1 MNANSS
7 GFTLIELMIVVAVLA
22 IIVVIAYPSYDAFV
36 TRTRRAE
43 AKRELLALA
52 TAQERYF
59 TNCNAYAAALDGSQA
74 NCTGLGGGAATRTT
88 ENGYYLMSLAG
99 GGGSYTLTAT
109 AQGPQARDTVCG
121 NFTLTDTGAKTV
133 SGTGTVEACWPR

>member
-1 MNANSS
+1 MKRNPR
-7 GFTLIELMIVVAVLA
+7 GFTMIELMIVVAVMAL
-22 IIVVIAYPSYDAFV
+22 IVMIGYPSYEAFV

-43 AKRELLALA
+43 GKRELLALA

-74 NCTGLGGGAATRTT
+74 NCTGLGGGAATRRS
-88 ENGYYLMSLAG
+88 ENGYYVVSLAG
-99 GGGSYTLTAT
+99 GGTSYTLTAT
-109 AQGPQARDTVCG
+109 AQGPQARDAVCG

-133 SGTGTVEACWPR
+133 SGTGTVEDCWPR

>member
-1 MNANSS
+1 MTRKTR
-7 GFTLIELMIVVAVLA
+7 GFTLIELMIVVAVRAVL
-22 IIVVIAYPSYDAFV
+22 VLVAYPSYESFL

-88 ENGYYLMSLAG
+88 ENGYYLISLAG
-99 GGGSYTLTAT
+99 GGASYTLTAT
-109 AQGPQARDTVCG
+109 AQGAQVRDDVCG
-121 NFTLTDTGAKTV
+121 NYTLTDTGSKSV
-133 SGTGTVEACWPR
+133 SGSGTVETCWPR